1 MLWVPT
7 KLSYTLEGAD
17 IHFNRRDFKAAL
29 HAPSYVDWQ
38 QCAARPV
45 FIGEG
50 GREGEGDLLAD
61 PIQKV
66 LLQVIEA
73 TDRVLVGNGDYNIVF
88 ITNGTLLAIQ
98 NMTWG
103 GRLGFRTAP
112 NTPIDI
118 TYPDLQYASVFAED
132 GYPGVDGPE
141 GVMGVHHYERGLM
154 WAESFQT
161 GHVQPQSQPRLTY
174 RHLQWVLGRID
185 SL

>member
-1 MLWVPT
+1 MINQQCPILWDVLGVPT
-7 KLSYTLEGAD
+7 QLSYSPEGAD
-17 IHFNRRDFKAAL
+17 IYFNGRDVKAAL
-29 HAPSYVDWQ
+29 HAPSYVEWQ
-38 QCAARPV
+38 ECAAGPV

-50 GREGEGDLLAD
+50 GPEGEGDLSAD

-66 LLQVIEA
+66 LPQVIEA
-73 TDRVLVGNGDYNIVF
+73 TNRVLVGNGDYDMVF

-132 GYPGVDGPE
+132 GYPVLDGP
-141 GVMGVHHYERGLM
+141 
-154 WAESFQT
+154 
-161 GHVQPQSQPRLTY
+161 
-174 RHLQWVLGRID
+174 
-185 SL
+185 